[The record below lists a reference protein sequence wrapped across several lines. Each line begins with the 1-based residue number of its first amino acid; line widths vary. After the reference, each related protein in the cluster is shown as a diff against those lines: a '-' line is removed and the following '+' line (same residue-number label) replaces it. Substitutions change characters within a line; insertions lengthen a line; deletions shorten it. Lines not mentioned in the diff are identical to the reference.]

1 MFWRRQ
7 GSREQKTSDSYIQ
20 TGTVLFNMS
29 AYFYTQCTRF
39 TIKLLYDKL
48 MIVKDLQKKYAPS
61 HKLIPLRWRTNVKI
75 CINVIFLRLW
85 KLKCENEL
93 ES

>member
-39 TIKLLYDKL
+39 TINLLYDNL
-48 MIVKDLQKKYAPS
+48 MIVKDLPKKIFTD
-61 HKLIPLRWRTNVKI
+61 HMHLHTN
-75 CINVIFLRLW
+75 
-85 KLKCENEL
+85 
-93 ES
+93 